1 MLETEHLKSI
11 FQAALAAVDACQLM
25 MRGIRLEGSRLTVA
39 AGSEQH
45 EVDLDGFSRILVLGA
60 GKASARMAMALE
72 AILGAR
78 ISGGLVSVKYGH
90 GEPLKRIE
98 VVEAGHPVPDANGE
112 EAARRIAG
120 LAESADE
127 RTLVLNLI
135 SGGGSAL
142 LPAPADGLTLAGKQ
156 EMTSLLLASGAD
168 IREMNCVR
176 KHLSRLKG
184 GRFLRLLAPARSLN
198 LILSDV
204 LGDRLDTIASG
215 LTAADAST
223 FADALA
229 VIDKYDLR
237 GKAPAAAL
245 KILED
250 GASGRLPETL
260 KAGDPAALLST
271 NIILAGNGTA
281 VAAACERARGLG
293 YNTVALPS
301 PVTGEA
307 REAAGMLYGIA
318 SGPAAGVR
326 PPACIVA
333 GGETTVTIKGA
344 GKGGRNQELAL
355 AFLGELA
362 RDGRPG
368 PRHPSPVRLD
378 RRQRRP
384 HGRSRRLR
392 FGRSAGHG
400 GRGGL
405 VHRRKARGQRFLPLL
420 RRHRPVVQDRPHHD
434 QRLRPADR
442 ARYLKGRGAGFPA
455 RALF

>member
-1 MLETEHLKSI
+1 MSETGHLTSI
-11 FQAALAAVDACQLM
+11 FQAALDAVDTYQLM
-25 MRGIRLEGSRLTVA
+25 MRAIRLDGSRLTVA
-39 AGSEQH
+39 AGSERH
-45 EVDLDGFSRILVLGA
+45 EVDLDGFGRILVLGG

-72 AILGAR
+72 DILGAR

-112 EAARRIAG
+112 EAARRIAW

-168 IREMNCVR
+168 IQEMNCVR
-176 KHLSRLKG
+176 RHLSRLKG
-184 GRFLRLLAPARSLN
+184 GRLLRLLAPAKSLN

-215 LTAADAST
+215 LTAAHATT

-229 VIDKYDLR
+229 VIDKYRLR
-237 GKAPAAAL
+237 GRAPAAAL

-250 GASGRLPETL
+250 GAAGRLPETL
-260 KAGDPAALLST
+260 KARDPAALLST

-281 VAAACERARGLG
+281 VAAARERAGGLG
-293 YNTVALPS
+293 YHAVALPS

-307 REAAGMLYGIA
+307 REAAGMLYAIA
-318 SGPAAGVR
+318 RDLARGGPVAKL
-326 PPACIVA
+326 PACVVA
-333 GGETTVTIKGA
+333 GGETTVTIKGT

-362 RDGRPG
+362 RDAQRSHGIHLLSASTDGTDG
-368 PRHPSPVRLD
+368 PTDAAGAFASAEVLALAD
-378 RRQRRP
+378 AA
-384 HGRSRRLR
+384 GLSIAGSLADNDSYR
-392 FGRSAGHG
+392 FFEAI
-400 GRGGL
+400 
-405 VHRRKARGQRFLPLL
+405 GQLL
-420 RRHRPVVQDRPHHD
+420 KTGPTKTNVCDLQIV
-434 QRLRPADR
+434 LIT
-442 ARYLKGRGAGFPA
+442 
-455 RALF
+455 

>member
-11 FQAALAAVDACQLM
+11 FLAALAAVDTYQLM
-25 MRGIRLEGSRLTVA
+25 MRGIRLDGSRLTVA
-39 AGSEQH
+39 AGRERH

-72 AILGAR
+72 DILGAR

-90 GEPLKRIE
+90 GEPLKRVE
-98 VVEAGHPVPDANGE
+98 VMEAGHPVPDANGE

-127 RTLVLNLI
+127 RTLVFNLI

-142 LPAPADGLTLAGKQ
+142 LPAPANGLTLAGKQ

-168 IREMNCVR
+168 VQEMNCVR

-184 GRFLRLLAPARSLN
+184 GRLLRLLAPARSLN

-204 LGDRLDTIASG
+204 LGERLDTIASG
-215 LTAADAST
+215 LTAADPTT

-229 VIDKYDLR
+229 VIDKYRLR
-237 GKAPAAAL
+237 GKAPAAA
-245 KILED
+245 IEVLED
-250 GASGRLPETL
+250 GAAGRLPETL
-260 KAGDPAALLST
+260 KAGDPASLLGT

-307 REAAGMLYGIA
+307 REAARMLYGIA

-362 RDGRPG
+362 SDT
-368 PRHPSPVRLD
+368 H
-378 RRQRRP
+378 
-384 HGRSRRLR
+384 
-392 FGRSAGHG
+392 
-400 GRGGL
+400 
-405 VHRRKARGQRFLPLL
+405 RGQAIHLLSASTDGTDGPTDAAGAFASAEVLAMADTAGLSIAASLADNDSYRFFDAIGLL
-420 RRHRPVVQDRPHHD
+420 FKTGPTMTNVCDLQIV
-434 QRLRPADR
+434 LVT
-442 ARYLKGRGAGFPA
+442 
-455 RALF
+455 

>member
-11 FQAALAAVDACQLM
+11 FQAALGAVDTYQLM

-39 AGSEQH
+39 TRSERH

-60 GKASARMAMALE
+60 GKASARMAAALE
-72 AILGAR
+72 GILGPR
-78 ISGGLVSVKYGH
+78 ISSGLVSVKYGH

-142 LPAPADGLTLAGKQ
+142 LPAPAPGLTLAGKQ

-168 IREMNCVR
+168 IQEMNRVR

-204 LGDRLDTIASG
+204 LGDRIDTIASG

-229 VIDKYDLR
+229 VIDKYGLH
-237 GKAPAAAL
+237 GKAPVAAL

-260 KAGDPAALLST
+260 KAGDPAASLST
-271 NIILAGNGTA
+271 SIILAGNGTA
-281 VAAACERARGLG
+281 VAAACEHARSLG

-301 PVTGEA
+301 PVIGEA
-307 REAAGMLYGIA
+307 REAARMLYGIA
-318 SGPAAGVR
+318 NGPAAGVR

-333 GGETTVTIKGA
+333 GGETTVTIKGS

-362 RDGRPG
+362 R
-368 PRHPSPVRLD
+368 
-378 RRQRRP
+378 
-384 HGRSRRLR
+384 
-392 FGRSAGHG
+392 A
-400 GRGGL
+400 GRGSHGMHLLSASTDGSDGPTDAAGAFASAEVLAMADAAGL
-405 VHRRKARGQRFLPLL
+405 SIAARLADNDSYRFFDAIGQ
-420 RRHRPVVQDRPHHD
+420 
-434 QRLRPADR
+434 
-442 ARYLKGRGAGFPA
+442 
-455 RALF
+455 LFKTGPTMTNVCDLQIVLIT